1 MHTIWLAAA
10 FLALAGAADSVS
22 AVCRTIINQELTP
35 EKYRGRMASIFGI
48 VVAGGPRLGDIESG
62 TVATAAGV
70 EFSVVS
76 GGLLC
81 LAGVAAILFAFPQL
95 ARYGASTEGED
106 AGAGDS
112 PDDGDCNGHPE
123 P

>member
-10 FLALAGAADSVS
+10 FLALAGAADTVS

-48 VVAGGPRLGDIESG
+48 FVTAGPRLGDVESG
-62 TVATAAGV
+62 TVASAAGV

-76 GGLLC
+76 GGLFC
-81 LAGVAAILFAFPQL
+81 LAGVAAIVIAFPQL
-95 ARYGASTEGED
+95 ARYVAPTID
-106 AGAGDS
+106 D
-112 PDDGDCNGHPE
+112 DDGPRNGHQDS
-123 P
+123 